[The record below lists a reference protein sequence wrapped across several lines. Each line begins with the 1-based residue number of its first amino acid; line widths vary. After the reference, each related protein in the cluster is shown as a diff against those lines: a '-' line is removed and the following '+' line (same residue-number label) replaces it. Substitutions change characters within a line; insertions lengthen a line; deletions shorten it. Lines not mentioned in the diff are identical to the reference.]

1 MLALLLTK
9 PGGPAALMP
18 FLTRPPEGGVQLLK
32 TNQPHSNILSKV
44 ALSKHV
50 LQSQRISLK
59 YIDCFLSLILFGH

>member
-9 PGGPAALMP
+9 PGSPAALMP

-50 LQSQRISLK
+50 SKLEDFFK
-59 YIDCFLSLILFGH
+59 VH